1 MRCVRTVGVT
11 AAEASAASA
20 AAAVL
25 TAVIPTT
32 LEMSLTIVWEITV
45 YGIYL
50 HFYKILK
57 FISLVIHS
65 N

>member
-1 MRCVRTVGVT
+1 MRCVRKVGVT
-11 AAEASAASA
+11 AAEASA

>member
-11 AAEASAASA
+11 AAEASA